1 MNILVIGCGMVG
13 AAVANTLDA
22 RGHDVSVID
31 RNTECFDLLSG
42 QFGGFTS
49 TGVAID
55 TVVLKHAGIET
66 CDVLFAL
73 TEEDDMNIMAS
84 QIAKTEFN
92 VPKIFT
98 QITDI
103 KKGALY
109 EEMGL
114 SVICPT
120 KLTVTAACA
129 AIEEQGGGA
138 EMNFENYIVHFSTM
152 DLPEEFV
159 SRTPNDIGYEEDE
172 TLFGVIRKNGGLI
185 LYRGQELTFAEGDKL
200 IFAKKS

>member
-84 QIAKTEFN
+84 QIAPN
-92 VPKIFT
+92 
-98 QITDI
+98 
-103 KKGALY
+103 
-109 EEMGL
+109 
-114 SVICPT
+114 
-120 KLTVTAACA
+120 LTCRR
-129 AIEEQGGGA
+129 
-138 EMNFENYIVHFSTM
+138 FSH
-152 DLPEEFV
+152 
-159 SRTPNDIGYEEDE
+159 
-172 TLFGVIRKNGGLI
+172 K
-185 LYRGQELTFAEGDKL
+185 
-200 IFAKKS
+200 